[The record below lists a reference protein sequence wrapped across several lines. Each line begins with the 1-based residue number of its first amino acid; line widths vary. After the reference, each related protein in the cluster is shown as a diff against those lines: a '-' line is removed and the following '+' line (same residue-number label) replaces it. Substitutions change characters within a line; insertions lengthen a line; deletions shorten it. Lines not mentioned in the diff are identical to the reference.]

1 MWLRIGWLAA
11 SFSLYALA
19 QRPVF
24 EVASIKPGN
33 PEARMLRSMVTP
45 GGNLRAENATLRT
58 LIEDAYQMKPFQ
70 LVGGPSWIDQAKFEV
85 IAKGKA
91 SSTTAQ
97 VRLMMQALLED
108 RFRLALRHE
117 TKERTISYLVVKNQP
132 KLRPSKENTP
142 ERVSTMA
149 QREGNM
155 HISFGATP
163 MARLADMLARQLV
176 QMVEDRT
183 GLKGSFDFEF
193 DAMHDEAEPNP
204 FIAPWAPSL
213 GQIGLKLETS
223 KGPVEF
229 FVIERAEKPTAN

>member
-11 SFSLYALA
+11 AFSLYALA

-91 SSTTAQ
+91 SSTAAQ

-132 KLRPSKENTP
+132 N
-142 ERVSTMA
+142 
-149 QREGNM
+149 
-155 HISFGATP
+155 
-163 MARLADMLARQLV
+163 
-176 QMVEDRT
+176 
-183 GLKGSFDFEF
+183 
-193 DAMHDEAEPNP
+193 
-204 FIAPWAPSL
+204 
-213 GQIGLKLETS
+213 
-223 KGPVEF
+223 
-229 FVIERAEKPTAN
+229 